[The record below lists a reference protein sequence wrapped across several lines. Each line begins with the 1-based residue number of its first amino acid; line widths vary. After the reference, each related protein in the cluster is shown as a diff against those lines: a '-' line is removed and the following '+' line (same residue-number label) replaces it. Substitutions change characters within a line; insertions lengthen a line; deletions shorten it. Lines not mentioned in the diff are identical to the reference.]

1 MRDATTGSVELAIEF
16 LRPWFYR
23 TVAGNSELATLKL
36 CTLAYIIAQWPSQW
50 WIVEHPNIWDLSS
63 GMVDAIAGKL
73 HEKGKAKDTA
83 HLQEAV
89 EDLEHS
95 LSVYEDQLRHTQYQA
110 VKYHRIASSLKD
122 KRTEEDP
129 GTPRRS
135 EIGAYLPTPDASPD
149 RRMVERTR
157 NPVPESPSF
166 ADRIDCSRSLL
177 PLLSALAS
185 SATAGTSSD
194 PLTSPGRNVVDP
206 AHIPL
211 PPSPLLTEGDP
222 FTSPAQIPLPP
233 LPLLAEGNRFI
244 SPAPLLPALPITP
257 LSSPKRRYAPLFIE
271 LRKHRPSEEIVA
283 SPSFSISP
291 IASLDDVK
299 DDDDD
304 ATVLATPSEE
314 DGSFLLLTSSQA
326 TLGETSSMDVK
337 EDAKED
343 IKADAIEDVKDAK
356 QVDATTAVQV
366 DDDAVAEL
374 DGVDSLDDYEW
385 ISEDEVGSYSV
396 VQKMPVFV
404 ETASYI
410 ATGFLVGALIT
421 LCVFSSHRRTILMNL
436 T

>member
-1 MRDATTGSVELAIEF
+1 MSSRFLRLTSDDRLRDATTGSVELAMEL
-16 LRPWFYR
+16 LRPWFHR

-50 WIVEHPNIWDLSS
+50 WIVEYPKIWDVSS
-63 GMVDAIAGKL
+63 GMVDAIAGEL
-73 HEKGKAKDTA
+73 HEKGMAKDTA

-89 EDLEHS
+89 EELEHS
-95 LSVYEDQLRHTQYQA
+95 LSVHED
-110 VKYHRIASSLKD
+110 VKD
-122 KRTEEDP
+122 KRTEKDP

-135 EIGAYLPTPDASPD
+135 QIGTYLPTPDASPD
-149 RRMVERTR
+149 RRIVERTR
-157 NPVPESPSF
+157 NPAPESPSF
-166 ADRIDCSRSLL
+166 ADRNYCSRSLL

-194 PLTSPGRNVVDP
+194 PPTSPDRNAVDP
-206 AHIPL
+206 AQIPL
-211 PPSPLLTEGDP
+211 PPSPLLAEGDP

-233 LPLLAEGNRFI
+233 SPLLAEGDPFTN
-244 SPAPLLPALPITP
+244 PAPLLPALPITP
-257 LSSPKRRYAPLFIE
+257 LSSPKRKSAPLFIE
-271 LRKHRPSEEIVA
+271 LRKHRPSEGIFA
-283 SPSFSISP
+283 PPLLSISP
-291 IASLDDVK
+291 VNLLNSMDDVK

-314 DGSFLLLTSSQA
+314 GGSFLLLTSSQA
-326 TLGETSSMDVK
+326 TLGETSSMDAK

-343 IKADAIEDVKDAK
+343 VRADVKEDVKEAK
-356 QVDATTAVQV
+356 QVDAIAAVQV
-366 DDDAVAEL
+366 DDDAAAEL

-385 ISEDEVGSYSV
+385 ISEDEVESYSV
-396 VQKMPVFV
+396 IQKMPVFV

>member
-1 MRDATTGSVELAIEF
+1 MEL
-16 LRPWFYR
+16 LRPWFHR

-50 WIVEHPNIWDLSS
+50 WIVEHPKICDLSS
-63 GMVDAIAGKL
+63 GMVDAIAGEL
-73 HEKGKAKDTA
+73 HGKEKAKDMA

-89 EDLEHS
+89 EELEHS
-95 LSVYEDQLRHTQYQA
+95 LFVHEDQLRYAQYQA
-110 VKYHRIASSLKD
+110 AKYHRIVSSLKD
-122 KRTEEDP
+122 ERTERDP

-135 EIGAYLPTPDASPD
+135 QIGAYLPTPDASPD
-149 RRMVERTR
+149 RRIVERTR
-157 NPVPESPSF
+157 NPAPESLSV
-166 ADRIDCSRSLL
+166 ADRNDCSRSLL

-194 PLTSPGRNVVDP
+194 PPTSPDRNAVDP
-206 AHIPL
+206 AQIPL
-211 PPSPLLTEGDP
+211 PPSPLLAEGDP
-222 FTSPAQIPLPP
+222 FTSPAQIPLP
-233 LPLLAEGNRFI
+233 LLAEGNPFT

-257 LSSPKRRYAPLFIE
+257 LSSPKRKYAPLFIE
-271 LRKHRPSEEIVA
+271 LRKHRPSEGIFA
-283 SPSFSISP
+283 PPSLSISP
-291 IASLDDVK
+291 VNLLDSMDDVK

-314 DGSFLLLTSSQA
+314 GGSFLLLTSSQA
-326 TLGETSSMDVK
+326 TLGDTDAK

-343 IKADAIEDVKDAK
+343 VRADVKEDVKEAK

-366 DDDAVAEL
+366 DDDAAAEL

-385 ISEDEVGSYSV
+385 ISEDEVESYSV
-396 VQKMPVFV
+396 IQKMPVFV